1 MSAVEEKWEPLDWT
15 SKKYAKVLLFR
26 WIFFLNVF
34 LITSELQTERV
45 TKDEWVHTIC
55 SSGDESP
62 LGGTRGSAAF
72 LQTLNK
78 YVSYCFD
85 VGSAAVLRD
94 QDWNAMAKEES
105 FEQVVIE
112 GITVRTPSIW

>member
-1 MSAVEEKWEPLDWT
+1 MIRLFMNIFIRNTDSFANKFVKHILKLNHEQVKIYLF
-15 SKKYAKVLLFR
+15 KKDPCL
-26 WIFFLNVF
+26 
-34 LITSELQTERV
+34 
-45 TKDEWVHTIC
+45 
-55 SSGDESP
+55 
-62 LGGTRGSAAF
+62 RGSAAF

-112 GITVRTPSIW
+112 GITVRTPSI

>member
-1 MSAVEEKWEPLDWT
+1 MNSHHM
-15 SKKYAKVLLFR
+15 
-26 WIFFLNVF
+26 
-34 LITSELQTERV
+34 Q
-45 TKDEWVHTIC
+45 
-55 SSGDESP
+55 
-62 LGGTRGSAAF
+62 
-72 LQTLNK
+72 

-112 GITVRTPSIW
+112 DITVRTPSI